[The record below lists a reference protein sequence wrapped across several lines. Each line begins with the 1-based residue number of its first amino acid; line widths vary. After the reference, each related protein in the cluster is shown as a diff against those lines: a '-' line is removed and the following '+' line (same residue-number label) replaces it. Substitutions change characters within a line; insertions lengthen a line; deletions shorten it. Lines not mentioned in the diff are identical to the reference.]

1 MNPMDDFI
9 TRAEHREFA
18 ERIDAENNR
27 QNKRIDKLERD
38 VSDITQLTLSVQ
50 KIANSVENMQKEL
63 CAQGQRLKDIEDKP
77 KNEWDKLKWLIIG
90 ALVSG
95 TIAFFLGRFLV

>member
-1 MNPMDDFI
+1 MDDFI

-50 KIANSVENMQKEL
+50 KIANSVENMQKE
-63 CAQGQRLKDIEDKP
+63 
-77 KNEWDKLKWLIIG
+77 
-90 ALVSG
+90 
-95 TIAFFLGRFLV
+95 